1 MLFPLILLGT
11 VLAAQTGPGVPQ
23 PPLHSDL
30 LDQLVGFSWDLTGSV
45 RGQPENWCM
54 ERADAE
60 WVLGHQFL
68 RIHRKQIDGPVET
81 VIHVGYDTVSERY
94 VSIRLDSFNAR
105 GAETIGYGIRNGD
118 KLQFTYEYPS
128 GPFKE
133 TSRVGMPSEKTWQFL
148 VESKVRGNWTTF
160 STVTLHRARG
170 RGGPF
175 PPPPQ

>member
-1 MLFPLILLGT
+1 MLFPLILFGT
-11 VLAAQTGPGVPQ
+11 VLAAQMGPGVQQ

-30 LDQLVGFSWDLTGSV
+30 LDQLAGPWDLVGAI
-45 RGQPENWCM
+45 RGQPVH

-68 RIHRKQIDGPVET
+68 RIHRKQIDGPLEV
-81 VIHVGYDTVSERY
+81 VIHIGYDTVSERY
-94 VSIRLDSFNAR
+94 VAIRLDSISAR
-105 GAETIGYGIRNGD
+105 GSETIGYGIRDGD

-133 TSRVGMPSEKTWQFL
+133 TWSWDAKERTWQLL

-160 STVTLHRARG
+160 STVSLRRVRG
-170 RGGPF
+170 RGGPPPPF
-175 PPPPQ
+175 PPQ